1 MITAKDARK
10 NTNKKVFSKSHNL
23 TLIFKEIEE
32 EAFKGKSQIT
42 TGLNITKEEK
52 DLLLDVGYILHFDN
66 SNHSIDILW

>member
-10 NTNKKVFSKSHNL
+10 NTNKKVFSESHNL